1 MYTDRFKPRR
11 SVEKRYAAA
20 IQRIMQ
26 GLRRRLLGATSPF
39 QMLEIIRGFA
49 RSPTM
54 DKASREAAEA
64 MATSLFH
71 DGARTWRE
79 AAMRGSKGR
88 TIYLLLQKELA
99 RRNEISTIVDRNS
112 KLIKSMPDRIAQK
125 VSQDMANGEFSGKRP
140 EELVEQVLARWPQLT
155 RAHAKLIARTE
166 TSKASTAL
174 TRARAESAGFSWY
187 VWKTSEDARVRGSH
201 RHMDGVLVSWSDPPS
216 PEALIHMKNYGQY
229 HAGDFPNCRCYP
241 APLIDYEDVSWPHK
255 VYHNGRIQM
264 MTLAKFKKLNEGGGL

>member
-125 VSQDMANGEFSGKRP
+125 VSQDMAKGEFSGKRP

>member
-49 RSPTM
+49 RSPTL
-54 DKASREAAEA
+54 DKESKEAAET

-79 AAMRGSKGR
+79 AAMKGSKGR
-88 TIYLLLQKELA
+88 ELYSLLQKELD
-99 RRNEISTIVDRNS
+99 RRKEIGRIIDRNS
-112 KLIKSMPDRIAQK
+112 RLIKSMTSDVAEK
-125 VSQDMANGEFSGKRP
+125 VSRDMAKGEFVGKRP
-140 EELVEQVLARWPQLT
+140 EVLMRQVLARWPKLT
-155 RAHAKLIARTE
+155 EAHARLIARTE

-174 TRARAESAGFSWY
+174 TRARAERAGLSWY
-187 VWKTSEDARVRGSH
+187 IWKTSEDARVRSSH
-201 RHMDGVLVSWSDPPS
+201 RHMEDVIIPWGDAPS
-216 PEALIHMKNYGQY
+216 PEALIHKKSYGKY
-229 HAGDFPNCRCYP
+229 HAGNFPNCRCYA
-241 APLIDYEDVSWPHK
+241 APLLNYEDVSWPHK
-255 VYHNGRIQM
+255 VYYRGRIRM
-264 MTLAKFKKLNEGGGL
+264 MTLANFKKLNGGGAL

>member
-99 RRNEISTIVDRNS
+99 RRNEISAIVDRNS

-125 VSQDMANGEFSGKRP
+125 VSQDMAKGEFSGKRP
-140 EELVEQVLARWPQLT
+140 EELVEQVLGRWPQLT

>member
-99 RRNEISTIVDRNS
+99 RRNEISAIVDRNS

>member
-99 RRNEISTIVDRNS
+99 RRNEISAIVDRNS

-125 VSQDMANGEFSGKRP
+125 VSQDMAKGEFSGKRP

-187 VWKTSEDARVRGSH
+187 VWKTSGDARVRGSH

>member
-11 SVEKRYAAA
+11 SVEKRYTAA

-39 QMLEIIRGFA
+39 QLLEIIRGFA

-99 RRNEISTIVDRNS
+99 RRNEISAIVDRNS

-125 VSQDMANGEFSGKRP
+125 VSQDMAKGEFSGKRP
-140 EELVEQVLARWPQLT
+140 EELMEQVLAQWPQLT

-187 VWKTSEDARVRGSH
+187 VWKTSEDVRVRGSH
-201 RHMDGVLVSWSDPPS
+201 RHMNGVLVSWSDPPS
-216 PEALIHMKNYGQY
+216 PEALIHMKNYGHY